1 MHSRQCLCKN
11 HLRLLSP
18 VTVALCWINLKPLTF
33 PFYMILS
40 DILNISVPSLIFFL
54 FLFKLLQDLLAKF
67 ECKYSNWAVTVSG
80 LISMSYKIGCCQS
93 SEDHGY
99 RLYLIGSSREIVYLQ
114 ISCVFGVSV
123 ILFVINYSVCWKI
136 TSVLAFSLGAWD
148 SGLLNSNENCF

>member
-1 MHSRQCLCKN
+1 MSLQKSLKTLVSCHCCS
-11 HLRLLSP
+11 LLNKFE
-18 VTVALCWINLKPLTF
+18 A
-33 PFYMILS
+33 
-40 DILNISVPSLIFFL
+40 LNISILHDSFWHSEYFCSFTNFFL

-93 SEDHGY
+93 SEDHGC